1 MSQSDHSSKS
11 SDLHS
16 LAQDLFFGLVHEDEI
31 FPYPGPTPE
40 QIETGSAMVDAVKK
54 FAEDSFESAK
64 YDHEGKIPE
73 QILKGLAELGLF
85 GLAVEE
91 QFGGLNLDYGL
102 YARVFSEIAGL
113 DGSIA
118 TTLGAHQSIGF
129 KALVNEGTDEQKKKW
144 LPRLASGEVVASFCL
159 TEPGSGS
166 DAYSIKT
173 KATKNSDGTYTING
187 QKLWITNAGMAEFY
201 SVFCKTE
208 HVIDGKTVEKIS
220 CFIVE
225 KSFPG
230 ISFGNKEDKM
240 GIRASE
246 TRAVYFDNVK
256 VPAENIIGELGKG
269 FKIAMNVLNTGRL
282 SLGSGSVGGMKVALT
297 MATNHA
303 KNRKQFGQPI
313 ANYGMIQEKL
323 ATMAANI
330 YASESLVYFT
340 TGRMNQG
347 QEEFSL
353 ESAICKV
360 YCSEKLWET
369 VDKALQIA
377 AGNGYM
383 KEYPYERMMRD
394 ARINLIFEGT
404 NEILRVYI
412 ALTGMKEPSDK
423 LVELGKVADIS
434 TVLNAPIKS
443 LGVLSNFARGRI
455 SKMIGTKTF
464 TKLHP
469 DLSDDGEKFMSLVN
483 DFSIKVE
490 NTIIRLGK
498 KIIGN
503 EMSQLRIANMSIE
516 LFVQLAVLSRTTSI
530 LNNSK
535 VSEADKTYINSLTTL
550 ICSRS
555 REAFLANSKRLGSD
569 FDKSIPILSSYVAE
583 RDGYGLDILKF

>member
-1 MSQSDHSSKS
+1 MSQRTQPTSKN
-11 SDLHS
+11 DLQS
-16 LAQDLFFGLVHEDEI
+16 LAQDLFFGIVQEDEI
-31 FPYPGPTPE
+31 FPYPHPTAE
-40 QIETGSAMVDAVKK
+40 QIETGNAMVEAVKK
-54 FAEDSFESAK
+54 FAQDSFQTAK

-91 QFGGLNLDYGL
+91 EYGGLNLDYGL

-129 KALVNEGTDEQKKKW
+129 KALMNEGTPEQKKKW
-144 LPRLASGEVVASFCL
+144 LPRLASGEAVAAFCL

-173 KATKNSDGTYTING
+173 KAIKNSDGTYTING
-187 QKLWITNAGMAEFY
+187 QKLWITNAGLAQFY
-201 SVFCKTE
+201 SVFCKTDHE
-208 HVIDGKTVEKIS
+208 VDGKIVEKIS

-225 KSFPG
+225 KDFPG
-230 ISFGNKEDKM
+230 VSFGNKEDKM

-246 TRAVYFDNVK
+246 TRAVFFDNVK

-282 SLGSGSVGGMKVALT
+282 SLGSGSVGGMKVALEL
-297 MATNHA
+297 ATNHA
-303 KNRKQFGQPI
+303 KNRKQFGQAI
-313 ANYGMIQEKL
+313 SNYGMIQEKL
-323 ATMAANI
+323 TSMAANI

-347 QEEFSL
+347 QQEFSL
-353 ESAICKV
+353 ESAVCKV

-369 VDKALQIA
+369 VDKSLQIA

-383 KEYPYERMMRD
+383 REYPYERMMRD

-412 ALTGMKEPSDK
+412 ALTGMKEPSEK
-423 LVELGKVADIS
+423 LVELGKVADVS
-434 TVLNAPIKS
+434 KVLNDPIKS
-443 LGVLSNFARGRI
+443 LGVLSNFARSRI

-464 TKLHP
+464 TKLHN
-469 DLSDDGEKFMSLVN
+469 DLTDDGEKFMSLVN

-503 EMSQLRIANMSIE
+503 EMPQMRIANMCIE
-516 LFVQLAVLSRTTSI
+516 LVVQMSVLSRTTSI
-530 LNNSK
+530 LNNSAI
-535 VSEADKTYINSLTTL
+535 SSDDKAYIKSLTSMV
-550 ICSRS
+550 CSRS
-555 REAFLANSKRLGSD
+555 REAFLSNSKRLNSD
-569 FDKSIPILSSYVAE
+569 FDKAIPGLSQQVAD

>member
-1 MSQSDHSSKS
+1 MASNSQSQNKNEI
-11 SDLHS
+11 HS
-16 LAQDLFFGLVHEDEI
+16 LAQDLFFGVVHEEDI
-31 FPYPGPTPE
+31 FPFPHPTPE
-40 QIETGSAMVDAVKK
+40 QIETGNAMVDAVKK
-54 FAEDSFESAK
+54 FAKDSFESAK
-64 YDHEGKIPE
+64 YDLEGKIPE
-73 QILKGLAELGLF
+73 QILKGLGELGLF

-91 QFGGLNLDYGL
+91 EYGGLNLDYGL

-129 KALVNEGTDEQKKKW
+129 KALLNEGTPEQKKKW
-144 LPRLASGEVVASFCL
+144 LPKLASGQALASFCL

-173 KATKNSDGTYTING
+173 KATKNADGTYTING
-187 QKLWITNAGMAEFY
+187 QKLWITNAGSSEFY
-201 SVFCKTE
+201 SVFCKTD
-208 HVIDGKTVEKIS
+208 HLIDGKNVEKIS

-230 ISFGNKEDKM
+230 VSFGNKEDKM

-246 TRAVYFDNVK
+246 TRAVFFDNVK

-282 SLGSGSVGGMKVALT
+282 SLGSGSVGGMKVALEL
-297 MATNHA
+297 ATNHA

-323 ATMAANI
+323 ATMASNI

-369 VDKALQIA
+369 VDKSLQIA

-383 KEYPYERMMRD
+383 REYPYERMMRD

-412 ALTGMKEPSDK
+412 ALTGMKQPSDK
-423 LVELGKVADIS
+423 LVELGKVADVS
-434 TVLNAPIKS
+434 NVLNDPIKS
-443 LGVLSNFARGRI
+443 LGVLSNFAKGRI

-464 TKLHP
+464 TKLHNE
-469 DLSDDGEKFMSLVN
+469 LADDGEKFMSLVN

-503 EMSQLRIANMSIE
+503 EMTQLRIANMCIE

-530 LNNSK
+530 LNNK
-535 VSEADKTYINSLTTL
+535 TVSAADKTYVKSLTTL
-550 ICSRS
+550 ACSRS
-555 REAFLANSKRLGSD
+555 RETYLANSKRLGSD
-569 FDKSIPILSSYVAE
+569 FDKSMPVISQQVAD

>member
-1 MSQSDHSSKS
+1 MKVLLSK
-11 SDLHS
+11 
-16 LAQDLFFGLVHEDEI
+16 
-31 FPYPGPTPE
+31 
-40 QIETGSAMVDAVKK
+40 
-54 FAEDSFESAK
+54 
-64 YDHEGKIPE
+64 
-73 QILKGLAELGLF
+73 
-85 GLAVEE
+85 
-91 QFGGLNLDYGL
+91 
-102 YARVFSEIAGL
+102 R
-113 DGSIA
+113 
-118 TTLGAHQSIGF
+118 
-129 KALVNEGTDEQKKKW
+129 KKW
-144 LPRLASGEVVASFCL
+144 LPRLASGEAVASFCF

-173 KATKNSDGTYTING
+173 KATKNADGTYTING

-201 SVFCKTE
+201 SVFCKTD

-230 ISFGNKEDKM
+230 VSFGNKEDKM

-282 SLGSGSVGGMKVALT
+282 SLGSGSVGGMKVALE

-303 KNRKQFGQPI
+303 KNRKQFGQSI
-313 ANYGMIQEKL
+313 SNYGMIQEKL

-340 TGRMNQG
+340 TGRMNLG

-383 KEYPYERMMRD
+383 REYPYERMMRD

-423 LVELGKVADIS
+423 LVELGKVADVS
-434 TVLNAPIKS
+434 KVLNDPIKS
-443 LGVLSNFARGRI
+443 LGVLSNFAKGRI

-464 TKLHP
+464 TKLHA

-490 NTIIRLGK
+490 NTIIKLGK

-503 EMSQLRIANMSIE
+503 EMHQYRIANMAIE
-516 LFVQLAVLSRTTSI
+516 LFVQLSVLSRTNSI
-530 LNNSK
+530 LNNPKISA
-535 VSEADKTYINSLTTL
+535 EDKTYINSLTTL

-555 REAFLANSKRLGSD
+555 REVFLANSKRLGSD
-569 FDKSIPILSSYVAE
+569 FDKSIPTLSSYVAD